1 MPHFTLQ
8 ITPEG
13 PVISLLIGASAPRVA
28 ALEKAGVAV
37 PTPVVVRCLIDTG
50 ASSTCLDTS
59 AIASLQLSPTGTIT
73 ISTPSTGKT
82 PHECET
88 FDVGLMFYHEVSSRY
103 LGTVPIVATD
113 FSTQPIDG
121 LLGRDVLASCL
132 FVYDGAARIFSIAF

>member
-28 ALEKAGVAV
+28 ALQEAGVDV

-50 ASSTCLDTS
+50 ASSTCLDTT
-59 AIASLQLSPTGTIT
+59 AIAPLQLSPTGTIT

-82 PHECET
+82 PHDARRST
-88 FDVGLMFYHEVSSRY
+88 
-103 LGTVPIVATD
+103 LG
-113 FSTQPIDG
+113 
-121 LLGRDVLASCL
+121 SC
-132 FVYDGAARIFSIAF
+132 FTTK